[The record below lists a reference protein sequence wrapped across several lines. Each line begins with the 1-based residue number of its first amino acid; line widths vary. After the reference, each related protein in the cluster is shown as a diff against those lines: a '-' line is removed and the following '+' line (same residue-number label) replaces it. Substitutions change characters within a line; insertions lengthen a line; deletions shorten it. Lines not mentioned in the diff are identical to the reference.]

1 MPEVSNITVIKFL
14 KTGEISIRICI
25 LSGIVEA
32 GYASSKNDFVALLF
46 VYNDLLKEAANRN
59 MRDKTMEELYHFFCE
74 KGGRVLK
81 CKEYFEKNQVIAEAY
96 RFISGVIQYIK
107 GQNNNP
113 KHKWYLKI

>member
-46 VYNDLLKEAANRN
+46 VYNDLLNSIVQR
-59 MRDKTMEELYHFFCE
+59 
-74 KGGRVLK
+74 
-81 CKEYFEKNQVIAEAY
+81 YFHQ
-96 RFISGVIQYIK
+96 
-107 GQNNNP
+107 
-113 KHKWYLKI
+113 

>member
-59 MRDKTMEELYHFFCE
+59 MRDKTIDELYHFFCE

-81 CKEYFEKNQVIAEAY
+81 CKEYFEKI
-96 RFISGVIQYIK
+96 RLL
-107 GQNNNP
+107 
-113 KHKWYLKI
+113 LKRIDSLVG